1 MTDKKIISDI
11 KRIVK
16 DHGRCHITIRRNCY
30 EEVDE
35 RYQWVFVKGVEH
47 IRPVCGYFLENEDYN
62 LTILSQS
69 AIHLTARI
77 TKS

>member
-1 MTDKKIISDI
+1 MTDKQIISDI

-16 DHGRCHITIRRNCY
+16 DHGRCHIIIQRNGY
-30 EEVDE
+30 EEVDN
-35 RYQWVFVKGVEH
+35 RWQWLFVKGLEH
-47 IRPVCGYFLENEDYN
+47 VRPVCGHFLESDEYN
-62 LTILSQS
+62 ITIISQS